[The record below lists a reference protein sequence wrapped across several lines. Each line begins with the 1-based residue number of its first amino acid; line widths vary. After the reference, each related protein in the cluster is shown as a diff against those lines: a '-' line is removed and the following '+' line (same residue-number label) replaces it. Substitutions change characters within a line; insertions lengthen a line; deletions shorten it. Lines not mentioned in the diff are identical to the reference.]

1 MFWAWRAPASACST
15 VSCGSGLLWPDDFL
29 FSSSMV
35 LLLNYEQSSV
45 LLEGDAE
52 RAVERRIAVPYHPN
66 ADLLRAVKVTTAA
79 LLRPHPRR

>member
-1 MFWAWRAPASACST
+1 MARTCLRVQHSFAWIP
-15 VSCGSGLLWPDDFL
+15 LWPDDFL

-35 LLLNYEQSSV
+35 LLLNYGQSSV

-66 ADLLRAVKVTTAA
+66 ADLLRAV
-79 LLRPHPRR
+79 